1 MRFKKLFCMI
11 SVLLCF
17 FLFVGCGTETIG
29 DVSKDYA
36 NVVTEKSSQNY
47 EQVNEDKSVN
57 EEKII
62 TTYEVR
68 YDTLDYQSAVTV
80 LNKAVKE
87 SNGFMK
93 FSNEKMDFNDLMKYR
108 MEASIP
114 TDKVDS
120 FFKTLSESNVLNE
133 VQKMMSSMNETENY
147 VDIELRLQTLKNK
160 LNRLKEL
167 SKEKSELNDLIEL
180 EKEMTNTIYDIES
193 LESQL
198 QNIDKKVTYT
208 TVTITVNEKMS
219 KVHTETKDGFLNRL
233 SVAFVES
240 FHNVK
245 NAVLDLIIG
254 IVYFLP
260 TFLLGLLVAFGLFKL
275 YKLFVVKNI
284 LFFGKLGELRIIDK
298 TKSVKSMIIVMVMII
313 LYFWF
318 LTFLIGLGYP

>member
-11 SVLLCF
+11 SVLLCL

-29 DVSKDYA
+29 DVSKDYE
-36 NVVTEKSSQNY
+36 NVVTEKIPQNC

-57 EEKII
+57 EEKVI
-62 TTYEVR
+62 TTYEVI
-68 YDTLDYQSAVTV
+68 YNTLDYQSAVSV
-80 LNKAVKE
+80 LNKAVHE

-93 FSNEKMDFNDLMKYR
+93 FSNEETDFNDLMEYR

-133 VQKMMSSMNETENY
+133 AQKMMSSTNETENY
-147 VDIELRLQTLKNK
+147 VDIELRLQILKDK

-167 SKEKSELNDLIEL
+167 SKEKSELSDLIEL
-180 EKEMTNTIYDIES
+180 EKEMTSTIYDIES

-208 TVTITVNEKMS
+208 TVTITVNEKIS
-219 KVHTETKDGFLNRL
+219 KVHMETKDGFLNRL

-275 YKLFVVKNI
+275 YKLFVTKNI
-284 LFFGKLGELRIIDK
+284 LFFGRLGELKIIDK
-298 TKSVKSMIIVMVMII
+298 TKPIKSIIIVIVMIV

-318 LTFLIGLGYP
+318 LTFLIGLGYR

>member
-1 MRFKKLFCMI
+1 MRFKKLLCMI
-11 SVLLCF
+11 SVLLCL

-36 NVVTEKSSQNY
+36 NTVTEKSSQNY
-47 EQVNEDKSVN
+47 EQVNDNKPVN

-62 TTYEVR
+62 TIYEVR
-68 YDTLDYQSAVTV
+68 YDTLDYQSAVSV
-80 LNKAVKE
+80 LNKTVKE

-93 FSNEKMDFNDLMKYR
+93 FFNEETDFNDLMEYR
-108 MEASIP
+108 LEASIP

-120 FFKTLSESNVLNE
+120 FFKMISESNVLNE
-133 VQKMMSSMNETENY
+133 VQKMMSSTNETENY
-147 VDIELRLQTLKNK
+147 VDIELRLQILKDK

-167 SKEKSELNDLIEL
+167 SKEKSELSDLIEL

-198 QNIDKKVTYT
+198 QNLDKKVTYT
-208 TVTITVNEKMS
+208 TVTITVSEKAS

-245 NAVLDLIIG
+245 NVGLDLIIG

-275 YKLFVVKNI
+275 YKLFVAKNV

-298 TKSVKSMIIVMVMII
+298 TKPMKSMIIIIVMIV

-318 LTFLIGLGYP
+318 LTFLIGLGYC